1 MTIIEAL
8 KISNI
13 VRRRAWGN
21 PRLCMKFYD
30 TYFNAIKFTDHL
42 SIDLV
47 SQQNVF
53 GKEALLADDWQALT
67 EVETSSIMVIENISY
82 TVKE

>member
-1 MTIIEAL
+1 MTIIDAL
-8 KISNI
+8 KISNV
-13 VRRRAWGN
+13 VRRKSWGN
-21 PRLCMKFYD
+21 QRLCMKFFD
-30 TYFNAIKFTDHL
+30 TYFNAIKFTDHC

-67 EVETSSIMVIENISY
+67 EVETSSIMVIENTSY
-82 TVKE
+82 AVKE